1 LTGGQNEMRYK
12 RCQSKI
18 TAILIFVIAIS
29 AGLTVSCTSRAE
41 TGDDGSADNDTAAI
55 IEQQAEAGGIGR
67 IKDELGK
74 YIDEDTK
81 DLLGGYDADE
91 FINDLLSGT
100 VDIDMKSLGSKAL
113 KFLFREL
120 FQNLGI
126 LIKIT
131 VLVIICA
138 LLKNLQAS
146 FMNEGAGQIAF
157 YVCYIVIVS
166 ILLVSFGI
174 VMNMGI
180 RIIDTMVGFMY
191 TVVPV
196 LLALLISGGNIT
208 AGGILHPVM
217 LMIVETA
224 ATIIRNA
231 FVPLIFIS
239 TILAIVNNISEKIQ
253 LTRLVNL
260 IKQIVSWSLGIIL
273 TIFIIAVTMQ
283 GSLGAVIDGA
293 TQKAAKFAIST
304 FIPIVGKTLS
314 DAADTV
320 IGCTLLIKNAAG
332 FAVMTGILLICIVPL
347 LKIIA
352 LVGLFKAAGA
362 LLEPISESRII
373 NCINDVAGSMLHIF
387 SLSAAVAF
395 MFIIC
400 VTALISAG
408 NLSTMLR

>member
-1 LTGGQNEMRYK
+1 MRHKRYRSKESALLIIILT
-12 RCQSKI
+12 
-18 TAILIFVIAIS
+18 IFA
-29 AGLTVSCTSRAE
+29 ALGASCPSQAE
-41 TGDDGSADNDTAAI
+41 TSGNTYIDDETAAI
-55 IEQQAEAGGIGR
+55 IDRQAEAGGIDR
-67 IKDELGK
+67 LKNELEK
-74 YIDEDTK
+74 YIDDDTR

-91 FINDLLSGT
+91 FISDLLSGT
-100 VDIDMKSLGSKAL
+100 PDIDLKSLGSKAL
-113 KFLFREL
+113 RFLFKEL
-120 FQNLGI
+120 YQNLGI

-131 VLVIICA
+131 ILVIICA
-138 LLKNLQAS
+138 LLKNLQTS

-157 YVCYIVIVS
+157 YVCYIVTVS
-166 ILLVSFGI
+166 ILLVSFGT
-174 VMNMGI
+174 VMKMGI
-180 RIIDTMVGFMY
+180 RIIDTMIGFMY
-191 TVVPV
+191 AVVPV

-217 LMIVETA
+217 LLVVETS
-224 ATIIRNA
+224 ATIIRNV

-239 TILAIVNNISEKIQ
+239 TILTIVNNISEKIQ

-304 FIPIVGKTLS
+304 FIPVVGKTLS
-314 DAADTV
+314 DATDTV

-332 FAVMTGILLICIVPL
+332 FAAMAGILIICIVPL

-362 LLEPISESRII
+362 LLEPISESRIT

-408 NLSTMLR
+408 NLSAMLR

>member
-1 LTGGQNEMRYK
+1 MLHKRILLKLRIVLFLVIASAVLPALTCKAEAGTGGE
-12 RCQSKI
+12 SALDAS
-18 TAILIFVIAIS
+18 TADIIDQQ
-29 AGLTVSCTSRAE
+29 AE
-41 TGDDGSADNDTAAI
+41 TG
-55 IEQQAEAGGIGR
+55 GIDKLR
-67 IKDELGK
+67 DEMEK
-74 YIDEDTK
+74 YVDEETL

-91 FINDLLSGT
+91 FMNDLLRGT
-100 VDIDMKSLGSKAL
+100 VDIDMKGLGSKAL
-113 KFLFREL
+113 RFLFKEL
-120 FQNLGI
+120 YQNIGI

-138 LLKNLQAS
+138 LLKNLQTS
-146 FMNEGAGQIAF
+146 FMSEGAGQIAF
-157 YVCYIVIVS
+157 FVCYIVIVS
-166 ILLVSFGI
+166 ILFVSFGT
-174 VMNMGI
+174 VMNMAIG
-180 RIIDTMVGFMY
+180 IIDSMVGFMY
-191 TVVPV
+191 VTIPV

-208 AGGILHPVM
+208 AGGILHPV
-217 LMIVETA
+217 LLLIVETA
-224 ATIIRNA
+224 ATIIRNV
-231 FVPLIFIS
+231 FVPLVFIS
-239 TILAIVNNISEKIQ
+239 TILTIVNNISEKIQ

-273 TIFIIAVTMQ
+273 TVFIIAVSLQ

-304 FIPIVGKTLS
+304 FIPIIGKTLS

-332 FAVMTGILLICIVPL
+332 FAAMIGILLICVLPL

-352 LVGLFKAAGA
+352 LVGLFKAASA
-362 LLEPISESRII
+362 LLEPISESRIT

-387 SLSAAVAF
+387 ALSAAVAF

-408 NLSTMLR
+408 NLSAMLR

>member
-1 LTGGQNEMRYK
+1 MRYK

-41 TGDDGSADNDTAAI
+41 TGDDGSTDNDTAAI

>member
-1 LTGGQNEMRYK
+1 MRYK

-332 FAVMTGILLICIVPL
+332 FAVMTGVLLICIVPL